1 LSTDEKKGLNELPI
15 KVRNVVKEKIKRGW
29 TTEKPSDKLINF
41 FKKSEVES
49 ALIDSIDIYKLK
61 PTKEFFNFITDNK
74 TEDSIKR
81 GFCRS
86 IYYVKKEIDLEGKVM
101 ERVDDILDKCQ
112 NKFDGKYGQNYI

>member
-1 LSTDEKKGLNELPI
+1 
-15 KVRNVVKEKIKRGW
+15 
-29 TTEKPSDKLINF
+29 
-41 FKKSEVES
+41 
-49 ALIDSIDIYKLK
+49 LIDSIDIYKLK

-74 TEDSIKR
+74 TGDSIKR